1 MIDFSEWDYALYDE
15 TITENPFIDFEL
27 YTKQAFVALTS
38 CHNQEGINEFLT
50 GGPGGGGKTK
60 LLSALALQF
69 VEFPQ
74 YRCLVTRKNYREL
87 VGTGSVFDI
96 LKNIPGVKSRESG
109 LIRIIF
115 PSGAEI
121 HFKAFNDESH
131 KQDVK
136 GESYHTILNDEASEL
151 PESVLRFLY
160 RSLRKKSDDWIPL
173 RFGNAS
179 NPGGESTDYLVE
191 KYIDGDL
198 PYIEMGYKDNP
209 YIDDETYEDALKE
222 LDYIDRK
229 YQMEGDWHYKPSKG
243 DLINRDEAEAQLTI
257 LNTPVHYELISIDLA
272 GKGKDKFAV
281 VCYDLLVNGVEYIK
295 DFNQTPSANP
305 EKMLLDFIIK
315 HNPDPHAPM
324 TSLIL
329 IEQEGGGSP
338 EYARKYFQELVGS
351 IGYAIPVILKKPS
364 GSKYQRA
371 RPLMRSIT
379 YGGTKLNKDAG
390 FIDEFIDESV
400 ELSPDGKG
408 KSPNLVDS
416 ASLARNYLHVD
427 VLGRQT
433 KMTVGERIGG

>member
-1 MIDFSEWDYALYDE
+1 MTDFNEWDYLNYELNILD
-15 TITENPFIDFEL
+15 NPFIDFEL
-27 YTKQAFVALTS
+27 YDKQAFVALTS
-38 CHNQEGINEFLT
+38 CHKQEGINEFLT

-60 LLSALALQF
+60 LLAALALEF
-69 VEFPQ
+69 VEYSH

-160 RSLRKKSDDWIPL
+160 RSLRKKADDWIPL

-198 PYIEMGYKDNP
+198 PYVEMGYRDNP
-209 YIDDETYEDALKE
+209 YIDNDTYEDALKE
-222 LDYIDRK
+222 LDYIDQQ
-229 YQMEGDWHYKPSKG
+229 YQMYGNWKYRPSVG
-243 DLINRDEAEAQLTI
+243 DLLTRAEGEAQLTT
-257 LNTPVHYELISIDLA
+257 LTTPLYYEIIGIDLA
-272 GKGKDKFAV
+272 GKGRDMFAV
-281 VCYDLLVNGVEYIK
+281 VCYDYLQNGMEYIR
-295 DFNQTPSANP
+295 DFNQTQSSNP
-305 EKMLLDFIIK
+305 ESLLLDFIIK
-315 HNPDPHAPM
+315 HNPNPAAPR
-324 TSLIL
+324 TSLIV

-338 EYARKYFQELVGS
+338 EYARKYFQDFILEY
-351 IGYAIPVILKKPS
+351 GYTIPVILKKPQ

-371 RPLMRSIT
+371 RPLMHSIR
-379 YGGTKLNKDAG
+379 YGNTKLNKDSDYILD
-390 FIDEFIDESV
+390 FIDEGIQ
-400 ELSPDGKG
+400 LSPDGNG
-408 KSPNLVDS
+408 RSPNLVDS
-416 ASLARNYLHVD
+416 ASLARNYLHTD
-427 VLGRQT
+427 VLGNQT
-433 KMTVGERIGG
+433 NISVGARIG